1 MDQQRIDQIKYSL
14 NQTRLKRKSQSCHVF
29 KIKIQENKLN
39 KLQLEA
45 LKILFIEAKWVYNDM
60 INWIQLNDI
69 KDYDIKVKSIN
80 VKQLNGQFINKPLKY
95 IGSQIKQSFQ
105 KDIIT
110 SFKSLKTLK
119 LRGHQIPGGLKFKSS
134 KNSVNLRQY
143 GITWKIVSSKRI
155 KIQNIP
161 GTFPING
168 LDQIDLS
175 VYECANAKLLNTP
188 NGYYLAI
195 TCYKTKESK
204 ITNGK
209 ELGLDFGISNNIT
222 TSEGKIYNI
231 SIQETERLKG
241 LQKKFLRQ
249 QKGSKNLYKTL
260 QKINKIYQT
269 LSNQKDDAANKI
281 VAEILQYDKVYM
293 QDEQLNVWKQ
303 QKRRCYGRVIQAS
316 VLGRVKA
323 KLINKE
329 NVVVLDR
336 FVPTTK
342 TCTTCGKKHDLAL
355 ADREFNCGCGVSMD
369 RDVHAASNM
378 IYFGH
383 LIEKSSGTDDLTP
396 VDVKIMIQSNVRLK
410 KQFSSLKQED
420 YSLKWQ

>member
-14 NQTRLKRKSQSCHVF
+14 NQTRLKRQSQSCHVF
-29 KIKIQENKLN
+29 KIKIQENRLN

-45 LKILFIEAKWVYNDM
+45 LKMLFIEAKWVYNDM
-60 INWIQLNDI
+60 ISWIQLNDI
-69 KDYDIKVKSIN
+69 KDYDIKIKSIN
-80 VKQLNGQFINKPLKY
+80 VKQQNNQFILKSLKY
-95 IGSQIKQSFQ
+95 VGSQIKQSFQ
-105 KDIIT
+105 NEIIT
-110 SFKSLKTLK
+110 CFKSLKTLK
-119 LRGHQIPGGLKFKSS
+119 LRGHQIPGGLRFKSS
-134 KNSVNLRQY
+134 KNSIDLKQY
-143 GITWKIVSSKRI
+143 GYTWKIVSSKRI
-155 KIQNIP
+155 KIAGILDHLP
-161 GTFPING
+161 VNG
-168 LDQIDLS
+168 LDQIDLNI
-175 VYECANAKLLNTP
+175 YECTNAKLLNTP

-195 TCYKTKESK
+195 TCYKTKEPK

-249 QKGSKNLYKTL
+249 QKGSKNWYKTL
-260 QKINKIYQT
+260 QKIKQIYQT

-281 VAEILQYDKVYM
+281 VSEILQYDKIYM
-293 QDEQLNVWKQ
+293 QDEQLNTWKQ
-303 QKRRCYGRVIQAS
+303 QKRKCYGRIVQAS
-316 VLGRVKA
+316 VLGRVKT

-329 NVVVLDR
+329 NVVVLDQ

-342 TCTTCGKKHDLAL
+342 TCTACGKKHELTL

-369 RDVHAASNM
+369 RDVHAALNM

-410 KQFSSLKQED
+410 KQFNSLKQED
-420 YSLKWQ
+420 YCL